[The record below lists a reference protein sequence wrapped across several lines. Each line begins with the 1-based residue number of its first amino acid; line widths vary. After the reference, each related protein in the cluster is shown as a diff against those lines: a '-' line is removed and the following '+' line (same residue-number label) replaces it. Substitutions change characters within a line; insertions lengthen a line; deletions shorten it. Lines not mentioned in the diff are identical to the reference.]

1 MPQISSVAAAVPTT
15 PAPVA
20 GVAPATPPTSDQ
32 TPSDFVGQ
40 LSAALKSLKGLAAAV
55 KGQPA
60 TPGQPGAT
68 DASATDVVPASDEKA
83 TDGSEKPSDEVLE
96 LLASLGVVL
105 VPNAQTAP
113 LPSDGST
120 TAGATVGANAPQL
133 PATLLLAAEP
143 QNSTKTSAKA
153 ETAAETAAPIAPAA
167 ADGAKEQTAAAAET
181 PRDAGLAALAAET
194 PANQAVPQPQAGQA
208 PPPTAAQLPTIA
220 AQFQG
225 SPDGGFQQ
233 GAGDGRH
240 LHSGVAKGE
249 AIDDTTPA
257 QAAPLPEPMAAAGL
271 NAPTVTA
278 PPIDPQAA
286 NVASQIAQQ
295 VDFYKLPGN
304 KGVRIQLHPD
314 DLGGVQVTLK
324 YAPGG
329 NLELHIN
336 VEHAAT
342 GSLVEAGWSQLRDA
356 LATQGFQPDR
366 LVMSVSGP
374 SSANQMDFSSNNGN
388 GAYRQD
394 PGLAGFTQD
403 GQSGQQRNGA
413 DDPRGTRVWSS
424 AAEPVGAVDDSPRNA
439 SSVGSTASRIDY
451 RV

>member
-68 DASATDVVPASDEKA
+68 DASATDVVPATDEKA

-113 LPSDGST
+113 LPSDGS
-120 TAGATVGANAPQL
+120 AKSGAAVGANAPQL
-133 PATLLLAAEP
+133 PATLLQAAQP

-153 ETAAETAAPIAPAA
+153 ETAAETAAPIAPPA
-167 ADGAKEQTAAAAET
+167 ADGAKEQAAAAAET
-181 PRDAGLAALAAET
+181 PRDAALAAQA
-194 PANQAVPQPQAGQA
+194 PANQPVPQPQAGQA
-208 PPPTAAQLPTIA
+208 SLPTAAQLSTIQP
-220 AQFQG
+220 QFQG
-225 SPDGGFQQ
+225 GADSGFQQ
-233 GAGDGRH
+233 GAADDRH
-240 LHSGVAKGE
+240 LHSAMKAE
-249 AIDDTTPA
+249 AIDDATPA
-257 QAAPLPEPMAAAGL
+257 QAAPLPEPTVAAGL
-271 NAPTVTA
+271 NAPTTVAVQA
-278 PPIDPQAA
+278 PVDPQAA
-286 NVASQIAQQ
+286 SVASQIAQQ

-374 SSANQMDFSSNNGN
+374 SSANQMDFSSSNGN

-413 DDPRGTRVWSS
+413 DDPRGTRGWSS

-439 SSVGSTASRIDY
+439 SSVGSAASRIDY